1 MFKSQGP
8 SFQERMAQANAQQE
22 LVQKSA
28 ELFARMKPMLEAEL
42 NNRCSSRQTIVV
54 TSPIQNI
61 TERCAKSQSG
71 AMFHQGNEIIPM
83 GTRMV
88 FDGIELET
96 LFFKSEDG
104 TQEYAIHLGENV
116 VVGKQQVVRN
126 QGYIGLLTKTDIFTQ
141 VKKSILGE

>member
-1 MFKSQGP
+1 MFKPQGP

-22 LVQKSA
+22 LMQKSA
-28 ELFARMKPMLEAEL
+28 DLFVKMKPLLEAEL
-42 NNRCSSRQTIVV
+42 NNRCASRQTIVV
-54 TSPIQNI
+54 NAPIQNL
-61 TERCAKSQSG
+61 TERCAKSQTG
-71 AMFHQGNEIIPM
+71 AMFHQGNEVIPM

-88 FDGIELET
+88 FDGMELET

-104 TQEYAIHLGENV
+104 SKEYAIHLGENV

-126 QGYIGLLTKTDIFTQ
+126 SGYIGLLTKTDIFDQ